1 MSILD
6 GILGGSGDQNT
17 SLDLA
22 LGTDPQLGAVVS
34 DVLDFSTDG
43 LGSDDD
49 SGGTSLTGIG
59 DAAIGFS
66 APTFLG
72 VSASQSS
79 SGSVGA
85 DNSDDNG
92 GGLLGGLL

>member
-6 GILGGSGDQNT
+6 GILGGGNGDQSS

-22 LGTDPQLGAVVS
+22 LGTNPQLGAVVS
-34 DVLDFSTDG
+34 DVLDFSTG
-43 LGSDDD
+43 GSGSDEGD

-72 VSASQSS
+72 VSASQES
-79 SGSVGA
+79 SGST
-85 DNSDDNG
+85 DNGDDSG